1 MTPTTKP
8 PTFNAELSQ
17 LPRPLTVLTSQD
29 RWLLWRWVYVSN
41 RDRWTKPPF
50 CCGQPDA
57 HASSNKPETWASYDV
72 ALDAV
77 QYADGIG
84 FALSDSEITG
94 IDLDHCYDVATGAM
108 DGWAAEI
115 VAEAKRIGAYVEVT
129 VSGTGLR
136 VIGLTNQTAES
147 SGRSVWKVDGA
158 GEDAQLE
165 IYRRSKGRYIT
176 ISGKQLFPGSD
187 ELLNIDAL
195 IDGVTARFNRS
206 SGNGADPGFAFE
218 SDDPLE
224 TLIRQGAPIGQR
236 SEKFQSCVWA
246 LANRGLSID
255 DIERKLSQ
263 YPGGIAAKYLNRPG
277 RQREQIE
284 RSYGKW
290 KQRQGSADPAAEG
303 VTLSDFHAYMPMGS
317 YIYEPTREMWPA
329 RSVNARVPPVP
340 VLDGKG
346 EAAHDEGG
354 KPTVMTATAWLD
366 RNKPLEQM
374 TWAPG
379 QPLLIRDR
387 LVAEGGWIQRGKV
400 TIFNLYRPPTIRLGN
415 PSLAG
420 PWLDHV
426 HRIYP
431 GDAKHT
437 IMWLAHRR
445 QRPAEKINHAL
456 VLGGAMGI
464 GKDTLLEPVKR
475 AVGPWNFQEVSPQQI
490 MGRFNGF
497 LKSVILRV
505 SEARDLGD
513 VNRYQF
519 YDHMKAYTAAPPD
532 VLRCDEKNL
541 REHSVFN
548 CCGVTI
554 TTNHKSDGIYLPAD
568 DRRHYVAWSELTKE
582 DFTQDYWN
590 RLYHWYDHEDG
601 DRHVAAYLDL
611 LDLSAFDPKA
621 PPPKTAAFWDIVD
634 ANRAPEDAE
643 LADILDK
650 MNNPNVATLIGIT
663 NNATGDTEEWLK
675 DRKNRRI
682 IPHRLERCGYVP
694 VRNDTAKDGL
704 WKINGTRQAVYAR
717 ADLSLGDRLKAAH
730 GLAAPHQDTFW
741 KVK

>member
-1 MTPTTKP
+1 MSATSTKP
-8 PTFNAELSQ
+8 HTFNAELSQ
-17 LPRPLTVLTSQD
+17 LPRPLTALTAQD
-29 RWLLWRWVYVSN
+29 RWLLWRWVYEPS
-41 RDRWTKPPF
+41 RDKWTKPPF
-50 CCGQPDA
+50 CCCRPDA
-57 HASSNKPETWASYDV
+57 HASSNNSETWASYDA

-108 DGWAAEI
+108 DDWAAEI
-115 VAEAKRIGAYVEVT
+115 VAEAKRIGAYIEVT

-187 ELLNIDAL
+187 ELVNIDAL

-236 SEKFQSCVWA
+236 SEKFQSCVWS
-246 LANRGLSID
+246 LANRGLSVD

-263 YPGGIAAKYLNRPG
+263 YPAGIAAKYMNRPG
-277 RQREQIE
+277 RLREQIE

-303 VTLSDFHAYMPMGS
+303 VSLSDFHAYMPMGS
-317 YIYEPTREMWPA
+317 YIYEPTREMWPGK
-329 RSVNARVPPVP
+329 SVNARVRPLP
-340 VLDGKG
+340 VLDTKDQPVL
-346 EAAHDEGG
+346 DEDG
-354 KPTVMTATAWLD
+354 KPKVMAATAWLD
-366 RNKPLEQM
+366 RNKPVEQM
-374 TWAPG
+374 SWAPG
-379 QPLLIRDR
+379 QPMLIRNR
-387 LVAEGGWIQRGKV
+387 LIADGGWIERNKV
-400 TIFNLYRPPTIRLGN
+400 TTFNLYRPPVT
-415 PSLAG
+415 
-420 PWLDHV
+420 V
-426 HRIYP
+426 P
-431 GDAKHT
+431 GDAARAQP
-437 IMWLAHRR
+437 WLNHVRKLYPDDADHIILWCAHRV

-456 VLGGAMGI
+456 VLGGSQGI

-497 LKSVILRV
+497 LKSVILRL

-513 VNRYQF
+513 VNRFQF

-532 VLRCDEKNL
+532 VLRCDEKHL
-541 REHSVFN
+541 REHSIVN
-548 CCGVTI
+548 CAGVII
-554 TTNHKSDGIYLPAD
+554 TTNHKIDGIYLPAD
-568 DRRHYVAWSELTKE
+568 DRRHYVAWSNLSKE
-582 DFTQDYWN
+582 DFTEAYWN
-590 RLYHWYDHEDG
+590 DLYRWYGQGGHG
-601 DRHVAAYLDL
+601 HVAAYLAA
-611 LDLSAFDPKA
+611 LDLSGFNAKA

-650 MNNPNVATLIGIT
+650 MNNPDAATLIGIT
-663 NNATGDTEEWLK
+663 NNAAGDTEGWLK
-675 DRKNRRI
+675 EPKNRRI

-704 WKINGTRQAVYAR
+704 WKINGARQAVYAR
-717 ADLSLGDRLKAAH
+717 ADLSLRDRLKAAH
-730 GLAAPHQDTFW
+730 RLATPHKDTFW
-741 KVK
+741 RVK